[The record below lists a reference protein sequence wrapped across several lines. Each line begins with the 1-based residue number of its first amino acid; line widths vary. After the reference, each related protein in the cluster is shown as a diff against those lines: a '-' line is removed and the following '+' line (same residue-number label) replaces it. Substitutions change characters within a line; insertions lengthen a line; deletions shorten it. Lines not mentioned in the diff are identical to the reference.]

1 MQFTKYILAT
11 AMALSTGGFAVDV
24 DIAYTSNGVEHV
36 QVVQSNTIVPLDYPG
51 LITTFQTTYPCD
63 LFPSSEVNA
72 LYVHPGA
79 HVINPG
85 FDAATIVCL
94 DI

>member
-36 QVVQSNTIVPLDYPG
+36 QVVPSNTFVPLDYPG

-63 LFPSSEVNA
+63 LYPLQGDGS
-72 LYVHPGA
+72 LYVQPGA
-79 HVINPG
+79 HVVNPG
-85 FDAATIVCL
+85 FEAAEIVCI